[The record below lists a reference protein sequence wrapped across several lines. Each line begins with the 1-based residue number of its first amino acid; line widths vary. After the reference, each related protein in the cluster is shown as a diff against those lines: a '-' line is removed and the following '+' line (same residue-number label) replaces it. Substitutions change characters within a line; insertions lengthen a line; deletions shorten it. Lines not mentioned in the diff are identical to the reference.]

1 MGPSPAWP
9 SQSGPPSRA
18 TKGTFLL
25 VVGILAVVVLG
36 VGDNRD
42 NLSRSL
48 RATGRFFRELGWE
61 RWTDVLQ
68 VVLGVVTLVLVLI
81 QIRRLQRTASEDLD
95 QRRRQATLDFLTS
108 MQTER
113 RLRSAGVEP
122 TGSANFQAFLQ
133 RAMHQGSTE
142 EDKVKKFLNFYERLA
157 VGTNHRVFEV
167 EVVNALWGSIIVSI
181 FDNYRPWIDA
191 YRTRRNNHNLW
202 IDLEKLAD
210 RLRSLP

>member
-1 MGPSPAWP
+1 MGPSPTGP
-9 SQSGPPSRA
+9 SQSGPPLRA

-25 VVGILAVVVLG
+25 VVGMVAIVVLAVD
-36 VGDNRD
+36 DNRTD
-42 NLSRSL
+42 LSRSL

-122 TGSANFQAFLQ
+122 TGSANFPAFLT
-133 RAMHQGSTE
+133 RAMVPGSTE

-181 FDNYRPWIDA
+181 VDNYRPWMVA
-191 YRTRRNNHNLW
+191 YRDRRGNQNLW
-202 IDLEKLAD
+202 LDLEDLAG
-210 RLRSLP
+210 RLR